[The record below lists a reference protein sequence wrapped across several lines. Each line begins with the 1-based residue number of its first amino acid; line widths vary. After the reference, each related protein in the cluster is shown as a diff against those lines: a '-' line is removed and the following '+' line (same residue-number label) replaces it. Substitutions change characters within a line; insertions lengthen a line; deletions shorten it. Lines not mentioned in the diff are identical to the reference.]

1 MLEAGLTG
9 PATTETTSGTISV
22 GSPDGLTSVKVGG
35 VTLTVAQLQALSV
48 GSPQVIDTGEGTLT
62 LTGFSGTG
70 SAPLSG
76 DISYTYTLKAAL
88 NQPGASESSDL
99 IALEVTDRGDITTTG
114 TLTVQIVNDTPT
126 ANADSNSVT
135 EGTTSADSTVSGNVF
150 SGSAPDVADR
160 LGADTRANPVTAV
173 SFGGAPQTVGSEFA
187 TAYGHLTLNADGSY
201 SYRLDNTNAAV
212 NALKDTETL
221 SETFTYTITDADG
234 DPSTTTLT
242 LTINGT
248 TDGGPSIV
256 PVNGNA
262 GATGQASVLE
272 AGLTGPATTETTS
285 GTINVGSPDGLT
297 SVKVGGVTLTV
308 AQLQALSV
316 GSPQVID
323 TGEGTLTLTGFSGTG
338 SAPLSGDI
346 SYTYTLKAALNQP
359 GASESSDLIA
369 LEVTDRGDITTTGTL
384 TVQIVNDTPT
394 ANADSNSVTEG
405 TTSADSTVSGNVFSG
420 SAPDVADRLG
430 ADTRANPVTAVSFG
444 GAPQTVG
451 SEFATAYGH
460 LTLNAD
466 GSYSYRLDNTN
477 AAVNALKDTETLS
490 ETFTYTITDA
500 DGDPSTTTLTLTI
513 NGTTDGGPSIV
524 PVDGNAGAT
533 GQASVLEAGLT
544 GPATTETT
552 SGTISVGSPD
562 GLTSVKVGGV
572 TLTVAQLQALSVGS
586 PQVIDTGEGTLTLT
600 GFSGTGSAPLSGDIS
615 YTYTLKA
622 ALNQPGASESSDLIA
637 LEVTD
642 RGDITTTGTL
652 TVQIVNDT
660 PTANADSNSVTEG
673 TTSADSTVSGNV
685 FSGSAPDVAD
695 RLGADTR
702 ANPVTAVSFG
712 GAPQTVGSEFAT
724 AYGHLTLNA
733 DGSYSYRLDNTN
745 AAVNALKDT
754 ETLSETFTYTITDAD
769 GDPSTT
775 TLTLTINGTT
785 DGGPSIVPVDG
796 NAGATG
802 QASVLEAGLTGPA
815 TTETTSGTISVGS
828 PDGLTS
834 VKVGGVTLTVAQLQ
848 ALSVGSPQVID
859 TGEGTLTLTGFSG
872 TGSAPLSGDISYT
885 YTLKAA
891 LNQPGASES
900 SDLIALEVTDRG
912 NITTTGTL
920 TVQIV
925 NDTPTANA
933 DSNEISEDALP
944 ECRERQCHDDGSGS
958 GHPECRCD
966 PGDGCRGRHGDARQQ
981 RCVGY
986 DQRQRHDDR
995 GRLWFHQDW
1004 LRR

>member
-76 DISYTYTLKAAL
+76 VISYTYTLKAAL
-88 NQPGASESSDL
+88 NQPGATESSDL
-99 IALEVTDRGDITTTG
+99 IALEVTDRGSITTTG

-135 EGTTSADSTVSGNVF
+135 EGTTSADSTVTGNVF

-256 PVNGNA
+256 PVRRQRRRHRP
-262 GATGQASVLE
+262 GQRARS
-272 AGLTGPATTETTS
+272 GPDRPCDTSETTS
-285 GTINVGSPDGLT
+285 GTISVGSPDGLT

-338 SAPLSGDI
+338 SAPLSGVI

-369 LEVTDRGDITTTGTL
+369 LEVTDRGNVTTTGTL
-384 TVQIVNDTPT
+384 TVQIVDDTPT

-444 GAPQTVG
+444 GTPQTVG

-544 GPATTETT
+544 SPATTETT
-552 SGTISVGSPD
+552 GGTISVGSPD

-600 GFSGTGSAPLSGDIS
+600 GFSGTGSAPLSG
-615 YTYTLKA
+615 
-622 ALNQPGASESSDLIA
+622 
-637 LEVTD
+637 V
-642 RGDITTTGTL
+642 
-652 TVQIVNDT
+652 
-660 PTANADSNSVTEG
+660 
-673 TTSADSTVSGNV
+673 
-685 FSGSAPDVAD
+685 
-695 RLGADTR
+695 
-702 ANPVTAVSFG
+702 
-712 GAPQTVGSEFAT
+712 
-724 AYGHLTLNA
+724 
-733 DGSYSYRLDNTN
+733 
-745 AAVNALKDT
+745 
-754 ETLSETFTYTITDAD
+754 
-769 GDPSTT
+769 
-775 TLTLTINGTT
+775 
-785 DGGPSIVPVDG
+785 
-796 NAGATG
+796 
-802 QASVLEAGLTGPA
+802 
-815 TTETTSGTISVGS
+815 
-828 PDGLTS
+828 
-834 VKVGGVTLTVAQLQ
+834 
-848 ALSVGSPQVID
+848 
-859 TGEGTLTLTGFSG
+859 
-872 TGSAPLSGDISYT
+872 ISYT

-912 NITTTGTL
+912 NVTTTGTL

-925 NDTPTANA
+925 DDTPTANA
-933 DSNEISEDALP
+933 DSNSV
-944 ECRERQCHDDGSGS
+944 S
-958 GHPECRCD
+958 
-966 PGDGCRGRHGDARQQ
+966 
-981 RCVGY
+981 
-986 DQRQRHDDR
+986 
-995 GRLWFHQDW
+995 
-1004 LRR
+1004 